1 MYKLFLHNLFKMLPV
16 VLNKTLIG
24 QLVEC
29 FDVEENLFMIGT
41 VSINLHIV
49 GQKVLGLPNGRIRIL
64 FDFENP
70 DKEGKDPNCEQLRK
84 MLTTKSE
91 EKRGHHIIPIGLLN
105 FVRIQIWMMRPI
117 ASYSC
122 CKHFHFS
129 WLRGRID
136 NLRGVY
142 WVFSRSILLISGRIW
157 HGVIFSWIFLYMA
170 SKSIRIAR
178 VHIESVMELSTCPL

>member
-1 MYKLFLHNLFKMLPV
+1 MPV

-41 VSINLHIV
+41 VPINLHIV

-70 DKEGKDPNCEQLRK
+70 DKERKDPNCEQLRK

-91 EKRGHHIIPIGLLN
+91 EKKGSAYYSDWIAKLRENSDLDDETYCIIFMLQAFSFFLAPRSNRQLERCFLGILKKYPIDQWKNLAWCDF
-105 FVRIQIWMMRPI
+105 FVD
-117 ASYSC
+117 
-122 CKHFHFS
+122 F
-129 WLRGRID
+129 
-136 NLRGVY
+136 
-142 WVFSRSILLISGRIW
+142 LIHGIKKYKNSTCAHRKC
-157 HGVIFSWIFLYMA
+157 HGVVYLPPVS
-170 SKSIRIAR
+170 
-178 VHIESVMELSTCPL
+178 LS

>member
-1 MYKLFLHNLFKMLPV
+1 MLPV

-24 QLVEC
+24 QLLEC

-117 ASYSC
+117 AS
-122 CKHFHFS
+122 FMLQAFS
-129 WLRGRID
+129 FFLAPRSNRQLERCFLGILKKYPID
-136 NLRGVY
+136 QWKNLAWCDFFVD
-142 WVFSRSILLISGRIW
+142 FLIHGIKKYKNSTCAHRKC
-157 HGVIFSWIFLYMA
+157 HGVVYLPPVS
-170 SKSIRIAR
+170 
-178 VHIESVMELSTCPL
+178 LS